1 LDFTKREDRN
11 AVRDLLMGNAVENML
26 RVDQKEGQQLTNTQ
40 VLMGSDYLSVKNLSK
55 MMNATTVRATITAEQ
70 VMNLMT
76 MPDSYNSAKMAKQL
90 GDELLDISLQ
100 SAKSAEGLQ
109 KDMQKENQPEK
120 EQQIAAMQM
129 NQPM

>member
-1 LDFTKREDRN
+1 
-11 AVRDLLMGNAVENML
+11 MGNAVENML